1 MLVGTLPARFHQVV
15 HPIVLE
21 GFRVGIEAL
30 RFGNQLDLSVIVG
43 SPSIGCNDRPLE
55 VSVLKVG
62 PRVVH
67 WLLLPPILARLSLTF
82 GDGAID
88 HSCTCVPDKCRA
100 LTLCATSSDKCIGL
114 GQADM
119 VLTNHCL

>member
-43 SPSIGCNDRPLE
+43 STSIGCNDCPLK
-55 VSVLKVG
+55 VGVLKVG
-62 PRVVH
+62 PRVIH
-67 WLLLPPILARLSLTF
+67 WLLLPTILASLSLAFSNGT
-82 GDGAID
+82 ID
-88 HSCTCVPDKCRA
+88 HSGTCVPDKCSA
-100 LTLCATSSDKCIGL
+100 FTLCATSSD
-114 GQADM
+114 
-119 VLTNHCL
+119 